1 MRCAALL
8 LAMHFVENRS
18 LISCIQL
25 IRLNKRVIVHDE
37 REFSAFNWLFSWL
50 SEKSTRMV
58 QSHWPDA
65 FDCIYTHYT
74 AVASIVVVVMCRPS
88 GSCVACLFNLENAFF
103 NFLRF
108 CSPLYIQTNHFA
120 THFSARQTYSI
131 HKTNN
136 TTKCKKKKV
145 NLESTQPR
153 QLQFCNYSLDSF
165 RLKTM
170 LLRAKS
176 IWPNTEGAS
185 RAEQQQQQHK
195 TNILMRK

>member
-74 AVASIVVVVMCRPS
+74 AVASIVFVVVMCRPS

-108 CSPLYIQTNHFA
+108 NSPLYIQTNHFA

-136 TTKCKKKKV
+136 TTKCKKKKRLISKARNHV
-145 NLESTQPR
+145 SCSFAIIRSTPSDWKQCCWER
-153 QLQFCNYSLDSF
+153 NRFGQIQ
-165 RLKTM
+165 R
-170 LLRAKS
+170 
-176 IWPNTEGAS
+176 EQ
-185 RAEQQQQQHK
+185 AEQSNNNN
-195 TNILMRK
+195 NIKQTF